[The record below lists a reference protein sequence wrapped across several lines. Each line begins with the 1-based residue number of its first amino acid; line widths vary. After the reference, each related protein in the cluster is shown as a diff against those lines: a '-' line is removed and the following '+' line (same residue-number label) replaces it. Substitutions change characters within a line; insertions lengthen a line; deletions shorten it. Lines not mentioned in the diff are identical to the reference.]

1 MSVEINKA
9 MILAAGRGTRMRSLT
24 DETPKPLIK
33 VLDRTLI
40 DRVADKIAAHGVKD
54 CVVNRF
60 GNRRRRKKSA
70 SFAGR
75 PAFFRFK
82 RRPAVDGKNAGAATH
97 GAGL

>member
-40 DRVADKIAAHGVKD
+40 DRVADKIAAHGIKD
-54 CVVNRF
+54 CVVNVCYLGDLIKEDLNKRADMQF
-60 GNRRRRKKSA
+60 TFQKKKPLWK
-70 SFAGR
+70 
-75 PAFFRFK
+75 PA
-82 RRPAVDGKNAGAATH
+82 AA
-97 GAGL
+97 